1 MPGSVTHRPKDRAH
15 IPHRINCIASE
26 GLRLRGPCSR
36 RLSTHFEARRVVN
49 GGWGPFSRGR
59 EGCERTEHSPHG
71 ARDDRM
77 ADPEPDA
84 STRRDPYCTVRGVA
98 IEIGVWRPASR
109 FLSRAGKSRSQPADF
124 RPTEIGLI
132 FLRRLRRLVRHH
144 PTTPT
149 KNAPVQVPR
158 NPTLSGRVS
167 EQRVES
173 E

>member
-49 GGWGPFSRGR
+49 GGRGPFSRGR

-84 STRRDPYCTVRGVA
+84 STRRDPYCISSHLDAKVRSCFELDPRQPVPVVGSGYA
-98 IEIGVWRPASR
+98 RRGEQKSRP
-109 FLSRAGKSRSQPADF
+109 RAGPRRTPCTIDYTRTDSSPKCG
-124 RPTEIGLI
+124 I
-132 FLRRLRRLVRHH
+132 LRYY
-144 PTTPT
+144 
-149 KNAPVQVPR
+149 
-158 NPTLSGRVS
+158 
-167 EQRVES
+167 
-173 E
+173 

>member
-49 GGWGPFSRGR
+49 GGRGPFSRGR

-84 STRRDPYCTVRGVA
+84 STRRDPYCISSRIWTRKSDHVSNSIRDNRYRWSDRDMRTGANKKAGRAPGRGA
-98 IEIGVWRPASR
+98 PPALDYTRTDSPPPAPHIIIKVQALECPSR
-109 FLSRAGKSRSQPADF
+109 DIKL
-124 RPTEIGLI
+124 
-132 FLRRLRRLVRHH
+132 
-144 PTTPT
+144 
-149 KNAPVQVPR
+149 
-158 NPTLSGRVS
+158 
-167 EQRVES
+167 
-173 E
+173 